1 MTAFRLTTSTAGVN
15 NNKSTVFV
23 EDQSEKMMKR
33 QKKLSANNISTED
46 GM

>member
-1 MTAFRLTTSTAGVN
+1 MTAFRLTTSTASSN
-15 NNKSTVFV
+15 NYKSTVFA
-23 EDQSEKMMKR
+23 EDQSDKMMKR